1 MPIWYACGLL
11 LALLMTFVVYVLCCC
26 SRRGPQT
33 LNSREREV
41 IVALIRCEDC
51 GHQVSDQAPT
61 CPQCGR
67 PIAPNAAPP
76 PQVVTRVVKQ
86 GSGCGLFFIIVLA
99 IVAAVVMLAL
109 L

>member
-1 MPIWYACGLL
+1 MANLSHLLL
-11 LALLMTFVVYVLCCC
+11 LALLVTFVVYVLCAVAEGGG
-26 SRRGPQT
+26 SQT
-33 LNSREREV
+33 LNSHERKV

-67 PIAPNAAPP
+67 PIAPNTAPP
-76 PQVVTRVVKQ
+76 PQMVTRVVKQ

-99 IVAAVVMLAL
+99 IIAAVVMLAL